1 MDKQVVNEMV
11 YDIILSKVVGM
22 FNDMSTDEF
31 VNEVVS
37 RLVEGGVPV
46 NTKDEEVMEEIK
58 EVIGDKVVPLL
69 KKVGEY
75 IIDNQ
80 VVEN

>member
-1 MDKQVVNEMV
+1 MDRQVVSEMV
-11 YDIILSKVVGM
+11 YDIVLSKVVGM

-37 RLVEGGVPV
+37 RLVESGVPV

>member
-1 MDKQVVNEMV
+1 MDKQVVSEMV
-11 YDIILSKVVGM
+11 YDIVLSKVVGM

-37 RLVEGGVPV
+37 RLVESGVPV